1 MGGGRGAREGSAE
14 LEPSVSMP
22 SLVGKEEDA
31 GPESGA
37 APLGVA
43 SSSSAGALLSSTEGS
58 LPVILPVGKRVAA
71 PHPGAPPGLPGVDA
85 HIPREELR
93 YDFLRNVVRH
103 QRWHVREVVE
113 EAAEEEERV
122 DYDDESATSN
132 QSHGI
137 SLGQI
142 HRCCKFIDVTF
153 GDGDGE
159 VSMVELEN
167 AFRRMR
173 RERAAVRLRERG
185 RALTRRLVILI
196 RRRDMDVERFMHA
209 IDLSQGGQG
218 DGKLTPVELER
229 GIKKFV
235 DSEQRLVSMES
246 IGSVNDPDGPGS
258 NSRHTVQALHHREM
272 KERAKKD
279 IEALVE
285 AEQHAILDDTFGISD
300 ATSSNLKG
308 ELKFSNQD
316 ITDLIR
322 FLDPNADGDVTV
334 TELDAGVR
342 TAFDP
347 PVDASFVD
355 DAFVLMSKFED
366 SMKKKSQRVV
376 DLFHDIDKDRSGSL
390 TIRELEVA
398 LNDLCGPSARA
409 RAMAKMA
416 AKREAQ
422 AAAQAKKLDKAAKE
436 ADVRRAKAEAAG
448 APRVLTR
455 IDRLLKQKDFRVID
469 LMSSAGF
476 DTSGDGCLDA
486 AELQSALRSVGLKL
500 TRKES
505 QTLIDFL
512 DTSGDGQ
519 LDAKELEDAL
529 RRHRRDFNSEG
540 GANNGGR
547 YTVIRP
553 RPSQVGRASFIA
565 KQAELAK
572 AAASGK
578 EEKEKKTY
586 GYDPVALCFDHSWL
600 KSLDTFLL
608 RHTGP
613 QDEHAKHARIRQLSQ
628 MSRNQTP
635 GKPPII

>member
-1 MGGGRGAREGSAE
+1 MGRGRGAREGSSV
-14 LEPSVSMP
+14 LQQQSVSMP
-22 SLVGKEEDA
+22 SLVTPGA
-31 GPESGA
+31 TVASPGPE
-37 APLGVA
+37 PGVE
-43 SSSSAGALLSSTEGS
+43 ALVSTTGG
-58 LPVILPVGKRVAA
+58 LPVILPLGKRVAA

-85 HIPREELR
+85 HIPREELT

-122 DYDDESATSN
+122 DYDDESAASN

-279 IEALVE
+279 IEALIE

-300 ATSSNLKG
+300 ATSANLRG
-308 ELKFSNQD
+308 ELKFGNQD

>member
-1 MGGGRGAREGSAE
+1 MGKGRGKGFGAD
-14 LEPSVSMP
+14 LETSVSMP
-22 SLVGKEEDA
+22 ALVKSSEKEGKDA
-31 GPESGA
+31 SA
-37 APLGVA
+37 TA
-43 SSSSAGALLSSTEGS
+43 SSSTES
-58 LPVILPVGKRVAA
+58 LPVLLPKGRRVAA
-71 PHPGAPPGLPGVDA
+71 PNPGQQPGLPGVDQ
-85 HIPREELR
+85 HIPREGLR
-93 YDFLRNVVRH
+93 YDFLLNVVRH
-103 QRWHVREVVE
+103 QRWHVVERKKEEV
-113 EAAEEEERV
+113 EEEEV
-122 DYDDESATSN
+122 INYDEESVNSTS
-132 QSHGI
+132 SHGI

-142 HRCCKFIDVTF
+142 HRCCQFIDVTF

-159 VSMVELEN
+159 VSMTELEN
-167 AFRRMR
+167 SFRRMR

-185 RALTRRLVILI
+185 RALTRRLVILMQ
-196 RRRDMDVERFMHA
+196 RRGMDVEQFMHA
-209 IDLSQGGQG
+209 IDLSQGGKG
-218 DGKLTPVELER
+218 DGKLTPVEMER

-235 DSEQRLVSMES
+235 DTEQRLVSMDS

-272 KERAKKD
+272 KERARKD

-285 AEQHAILDDTFGISD
+285 AEQNAILDDTFGISD
-300 ATSSNLKG
+300 ATAANLRG
-308 ELKFSNQD
+308 ELRFSNQD

-334 TELDAGVR
+334 KELEAGVLVG
-342 TAFDP
+342 FDP
-347 PVDASFVD
+347 PQDASFVD

-409 RAMAKMA
+409 RALAKIA
-416 AKREAQ
+416 AKRM
-422 AAAQAKKLDKAAKE
+422 AAEEDARKKLDKALVE
-436 ADVRRAKAEAAG
+436 ANARRAKAEAAG
-448 APRVLTR
+448 APRVLSR

-469 LMSSAGF
+469 LMSSSGF

-486 AELQSALRSVGLKL
+486 AELQGALRSVGLKL

-505 QTLIDFL
+505 QNIIDFL
-512 DTSGDGQ
+512 DSSGDGQ

-553 RPSQVGRASFIA
+553 RPSQIGRPSFIA
-565 KQAELAK
+565 KQAALAK
-572 AAASGK
+572 QAM
-578 EEKEKKTY
+578 EEKKEKDKTSY

-600 KSLDTFLL
+600 KSLDTFLM

-613 QDEHAKHARIRQLSQ
+613 QDEHAKHMRIKQAMSQ
-628 MSRNQTP
+628 VSRKATP
-635 GKPPII
+635 KAVL